1 MNWEKYKYYYIALL
15 ITIILVVIGIIY
27 FIIRKNMNAEN
38 NIDTNILDKKKN
50 KGTTK
55 NILFIGDS
63 ITVSPYSYPKII
75 EKNNPSLKIDVL
87 AKGGMATKWMLQNL
101 PAQLSTKKYDQI
113 YIYGGVNDAWN
124 SSIKLETTLNN
135 LQSMVDMGNQ
145 NGADVFIILGY
156 EPLGFMDYNKMSV
169 TRYQKTKED
178 NLPLIEKYK
187 QYQSLIPTTIKG
199 AFLVNKFQIP
209 NMTGD
214 GIHPNSKAQKIMADD
229 ISKTIN
235 L

>member
-214 GIHPNSKAQKIMADD
+214 GIHPNSKEQKIMADD